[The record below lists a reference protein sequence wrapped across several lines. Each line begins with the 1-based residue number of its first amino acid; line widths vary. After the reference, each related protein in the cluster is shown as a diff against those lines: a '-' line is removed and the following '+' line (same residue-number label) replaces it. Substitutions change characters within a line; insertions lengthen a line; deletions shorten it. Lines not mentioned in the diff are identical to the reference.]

1 MYKKNLIV
9 NTIFSICWIQT
20 DFLKVNALYNLLYL
34 DCLQNLTDLPRK
46 KIPQD
51 LMSFENFWY

>member
-20 DFLKVNALYNLLYL
+20 DLLKVNALYNLLYL

-46 KIPQD
+46 
-51 LMSFENFWY
+51 